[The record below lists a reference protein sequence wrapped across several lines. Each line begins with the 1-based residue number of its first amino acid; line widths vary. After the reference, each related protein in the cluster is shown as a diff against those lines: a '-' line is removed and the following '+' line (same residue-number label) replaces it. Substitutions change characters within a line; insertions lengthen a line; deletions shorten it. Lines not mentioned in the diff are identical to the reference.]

1 MESNTPA
8 PQPQPAAQPA
18 TPAPAPAAASEQPA
32 TITYDDFVKVQLKVA
47 TILEAS
53 SMEKS
58 KKLVRL
64 QVDLGNGERRQVL
77 AGIKEYYT
85 PEQLVGKQIIL
96 VANLAPR
103 AMMGEMSHGMLLAA
117 TDAATGKVIIMAPSE
132 PVAPGSGVK

>member
-1 MESNTPA
+1 
-8 PQPQPAAQPA
+8 
-18 TPAPAPAAASEQPA
+18 
-32 TITYDDFVKVQLKVA
+32 
-47 TILEAS
+47 
-53 SMEKS
+53 
-58 KKLVRL
+58 
-64 QVDLGNGERRQVL
+64 VL